1 MVIAGPKF
9 DNKGG
14 ENLNFSKIL
23 RNRRKLIFLKR
34 LKRNLPLNCSRTQI
48 SIANQL

>member
-1 MVIAGPKF
+1 LGFSMVVAGPKF

-34 LKRNLPLNCSRTQI
+34 ICHWIVHEHKYQ
-48 SIANQL
+48 